1 MHLFFYFGLFLSN
14 KFYHNLKNRTFLY
27 EIVLKFQKRVSVQNR
42 IKLLVQ
48 LS

>member
-27 EIVLKFQKRVSVQNR
+27 EIILKYQKRANVQNR
-42 IKLLVQ
+42 IELLVW